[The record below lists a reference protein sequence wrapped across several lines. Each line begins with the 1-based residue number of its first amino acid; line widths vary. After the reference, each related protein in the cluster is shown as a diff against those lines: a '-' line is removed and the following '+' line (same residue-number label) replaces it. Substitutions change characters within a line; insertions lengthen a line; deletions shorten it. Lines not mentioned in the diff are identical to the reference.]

1 MSTSNPKARA
11 WDALGLKYYFL
22 GRRSGK
28 PTRATIRWFT
38 GDLAPDSRCLVVG
51 GTSVGVVKAAI
62 ATRCRVEVVDFSA
75 RVCDE
80 LRDRVSDTVAIVN
93 QDILEPLTTDR
104 TFTHVLCDALI
115 NRLDDGEAR
124 RFERRMARLLGPG
137 GVLRATVKLGH
148 YPMDLRLMEIA
159 AGRPELEFWDESTRT
174 IDYGKLGDLLERG
187 YARHGGIR
195 REDLMGWYQHRG
207 REKRYEESDLREL
220 FAAPAWSR
228 PDVQPEAAGS
238 DRVKLET
245 RRTSP

>member
-38 GDLAPDSRCLVVG
+38 ADLVPSSRCLVVG
-51 GTSVGVVKAAI
+51 GTSLAVIRAAI
-62 ATRCRVEVVDFSA
+62 RTGCRLEVVDFSA

-80 LRDRVSDTVAIVN
+80 VRARVPDTVTIVN
-93 QDILEPLTTDR
+93 HDILQPLATDGS
-104 TFTHVLCDALI
+104 FTHVVCDALI
-115 NRLDDGEAR
+115 NRFDDDEAG
-124 RFERRMARLLGPG
+124 RFGRQVARLLRPD

-159 AGRPELEFWDESTRT
+159 AGRAGVAFWDEDTRT
-174 IDYGKLGDLLERG
+174 IDYGMLGDLLELG

-195 REDLMGWYQHRG
+195 REDLIGWYRNRG
-207 REKRYEESDLREL
+207 REKRYQESDLRQL
-220 FAAPAWSR
+220 FASKEWSWL
-228 PDVQPEAAGS
+228 DVHPEVAGS
-238 DRVKLET
+238 DRVRLEA
-245 RRTSP
+245 RRASR